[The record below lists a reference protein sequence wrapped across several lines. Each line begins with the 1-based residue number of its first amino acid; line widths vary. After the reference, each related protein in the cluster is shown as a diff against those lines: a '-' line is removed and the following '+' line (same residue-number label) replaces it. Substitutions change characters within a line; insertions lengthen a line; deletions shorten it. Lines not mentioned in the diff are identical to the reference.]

1 MKRVIVMG
9 QGGEARGVGTAP
21 IVYSQNAGFLMADN
35 KLL

>member
-9 QGGEARGVGTAP
+9 QGAEARKVGSAP
-21 IVYSQNAGFLMADN
+21 IIDSQNAGFLMVDN

>member
-9 QGGEARGVGTAP
+9 QGGEARGVGSAP
-21 IVYSQNAGFLMADN
+21 IVDRQNAGFLMVDN

>member
-9 QGGEARGVGTAP
+9 QGAEARGVGSAP
-21 IVYSQNAGFLMADN
+21 TIDSQNAGFLMVDN